1 MNAVREVRIYQ
12 AGDYQTGQVIELS
25 SEAGQHIAVVLRMQ
39 PGSKLTLFS
48 GNNQEFEAVIQFVKK
63 KQVFVTIGGVKEVNR
78 ESPLQI
84 HLAQAI
90 SKGDRM
96 ELVVQKA
103 VELGVTCIIPVISER
118 CQVKLDHD
126 RMMKK
131 MQQWQNITISACE
144 QCGRNVVPEVQFPIT
159 LERFLKESSQKLKLV
174 LHPNESKTWRDYNFT
189 NRDIALLIG
198 PEGGLSDE
206 EVKRASEHGFLP
218 LSLGPRIL
226 RTETAAITA
235 LTVLQAVAGDL

>member
-1 MNAVREVRIYQ
+1 MREVRIYQ
-12 AGDYQTGQVIELS
+12 AGDYQSGQVIELS
-25 SEAGQHIAVVLRMQ
+25 SEAGQHVAVVLRMQ

-48 GNNQEFEAVIQFVKK
+48 GNNQEFEAVIQQVKK
-63 KQVFVTIGGVKEVNR
+63 KQVFVTIGEAKEANR
-78 ESPLQI
+78 ESPLLI

-96 ELVVQKA
+96 EMVMQKA
-103 VELGVTCIIPVISER
+103 VELGVACITPIITER

-131 MQQWQNITISACE
+131 MQQWQNIIISACE
-144 QCGRNVVPEVQFPIT
+144 QCGRNRVPEVQFPMS
-159 LERFLKESSQKLKLV
+159 LERFLKESSAKLKLV
-174 LHPNESKTWRDYNFT
+174 LHPNERKTWRDYTFSHQ
-189 NRDIALLIG
+189 DIALLIG
-198 PEGGLSDE
+198 PEGGLSEE
-206 EVKRASEHGFLP
+206 EVKQASGHGFLP